1 MYNMMEWKNRL
12 CLGLFCFLQRCVAWF
27 TAMCNP
33 SYCDGNSDRLL
44 RAFYSVFFI
53 RFNVGQ
59 SSITDFTYL
68 CKKQDLPP
76 SLSRYS
82 LLFLLLASLFF
93 QAETNAAVTYGARGN
108 SVSGTTS
115 LTVPYPTGIAAGDL
129 LILTVGNKYPTNG
142 PTTPTGWTLF
152 QASGGLGT
160 AGNDSGQVYSTVF
173 VKEAVGTESGNLT
186 VTVTSANTSMARMFR
201 YTKAAGTV
209 WGYAAT
215 TGSDNIAGPGRTWN
229 VTGAAN
235 PGITV
240 GDVVIVVSGLNGNRV
255 TSWTE
260 SITATGA
267 TFGTVTE
274 RQDTPSGTGNDM
286 GMIVSEH
293 PVSSGTATAAPDY
306 AMTAANGTITTNSPT
321 GASVFLRIR
330 EIPLPTTTIATKAFS
345 ADTGTSSTDFIT
357 NTAAQTISG
366 TLSAVTVSGEVVEVS
381 LNNGTSWT
389 TASNTIGTNTW
400 SLATTL
406 TASNTLQVRV
416 TNSAG
421 SGTAISQAYVL
432 DTTAPTTT
440 IATKTFS
447 ADTGISSTD
456 FITNTAAQTISG
468 TLSAVSVTGE
478 IVEVSINNGSSW
490 TTATNTI
497 GTNTWS
503 RATTLTASDTLKV
516 RVTDTAGNSGTA
528 ISQAYVLDQ
537 TAPTLAITSNVSA
550 LKAGETATIT
560 FTFSEDPD
568 ATFTWN
574 GTTGDV
580 VVSNGSLGAI
590 SGSGTTR
597 TATFTPTANLAS
609 GNAGITVA
617 AGTYTDAAGNNGG
630 AGTTPTISID
640 TSAPAAPVI
649 NAVATDNIINA
660 AEQTGAI
667 TGTNETGAT
676 VALSLG
682 GNSRAATVTGTT
694 WSYTL
699 IAADIT
705 AMGQGAETLSA
716 TQTDAAGNTSPA
728 GTRAISVDT
737 SVPVAPVINT
747 VATDDIINVAEQT
760 GVITGTNETGATVA
774 LSLGG
779 NTRAATVTGTTWSY
793 TLIAADITAMGQG
806 AETLSATQTDAAGN
820 TSPASTRAISVDTSA
835 PTVSSVAISSATGIQ
850 NNTLNAGDV
859 VSATVTMSEVT
870 TVTGTPRL
878 ALNIGGTTVQANYA
892 SGSPGTTLVFTY
904 TILAGQTDAN
914 GISIDLNS
922 LTLNSGTI
930 VDAVGNAAT
939 LTHTAVTDNAGYK
952 VDTSAPAAP
961 VINTVATDNI
971 INTAEQTSAITGTNE
986 TGATVALSLGG
997 NTRAATVT
1005 GTTWSYTLVAAD
1017 ITAMGQGAETLSATQ
1032 TDAAGNTSAAGT
1044 RAISVDISAPAAP
1057 VINTVA
1063 TDDIINAAEQ
1073 TGAITGTNETGAT
1086 VALSL
1091 GGNTRAATVTGTT
1104 WSYTLV
1110 AADITAMGQGAE
1122 TLSATQ
1128 TDVAGN
1134 TSAAGTRAISVDT
1147 SAPIVSSVAISSATG
1162 IQNSTLN
1169 AGDVVSVTVTM
1180 NEATTVTG
1188 MPQLA
1193 LTIGSTPVSA
1203 NYASGSGSTALVFT
1217 YTILAGQTDANG
1229 ISIAANSLSGTL
1241 KDAAGNAATLT
1252 HGAVTDNAGYKVDT
1266 TAPTA
1271 SVTTATIVNT
1281 GNAVVQSTE
1290 TGTAYL
1296 VNNTVTV
1303 TNEASITSSG
1313 DTNFNSVS
1321 IATANNNTNLPATGL
1336 VDGIYKV
1343 YSVDAAG
1350 NLSAASTNSVTIGSS
1365 LNCISAGNGNW
1376 SAITWNNCRGGV
1388 PLAGD
1393 NVTIDHVVS
1402 LDITTPAISSLTIN
1416 GSLTASASNTLTL
1429 AGNLTNNGTL
1439 SLGTS
1444 GNVILTAAS
1453 QWTGTGATWTLNNLT
1468 LASQALSFNATDTFT
1483 LGINGSVSG
1492 LGTINSGAINT
1503 GITIGFTG
1511 TGAQTVPTTGVT
1523 YPNLTLSG
1531 GSTKTP
1537 ASGTLDIRG
1546 NFNIATS
1553 TSFAGN
1559 TNNPSVTLKGNFSN
1573 SGAFAAGTGIW
1584 TFSGSSAQTLTGAAN
1599 FNNLTVNNS
1608 SGLTLSNNVS
1618 VSTLLTLTNG
1628 AITTGTNII
1637 TTLANCSDT
1646 TPAGTPAGSVTRT
1659 NGFVDGNLRLTF
1671 PVAVGFGA
1679 TTTCT
1684 FPVGSGTAYAPITVN
1699 ANVTVAGTLTGST
1712 TGYEHPQVVTSGID
1726 TTLDANRYWT
1736 LWALGDTVSIS
1747 GYTPTFNFITG
1758 DLDILATATN
1768 FSVGKYASSTWSVLS
1783 HLTATAS
1790 STSALLSS
1798 GTLTAITH
1806 FMVGETTQ
1814 LCSVPAGSPADMTC
1828 VCDFFNRTNL
1838 NPSTISNGNWNL
1850 SSTGSTSFT
1859 PQIVSGRLQL
1869 TPNLT
1874 NVSTSATLPGTFPA
1888 AGNMIIV
1895 EFKHYAY
1902 AGTSGAD
1909 GIALTLSDSSI
1920 TPLAGAFGGSLGYA
1934 QKTGINGFAG
1944 GWIGI
1949 GIDEYGNFSSNT
1961 EGRTGGS
1968 APGLILDSVAV
1979 RGSGSGQTGYPYLF
1993 GTGTLSPGI
2002 DDASSSTPAFGHAYR
2017 LTVDARNYTWNG
2029 STGTKTAIVSL
2040 DRDTTGTGNSYSALF
2055 TPFNAYVANPSQAN
2069 VPAYWK
2075 FSYTGSTGSSKNIHD
2090 IGSLKVCAQTFIPPA
2105 GYRIVIDNLSPTT
2118 CTSEASGQPTVTI
2131 SALDNGGN
2139 VITNYTNTVTLSAL
2153 LSGGGA
2159 SSANWASQGTNQGS
2173 WDGSNKRYTFA
2184 GGDHGVAKFTLTD
2197 AIVENVYVAVS
2208 EYGGTLNSS
2217 SATPAQ
2223 FSSAGFFTVANTDSL
2238 AANVAGGVVAGRP
2251 HKFTITRNTATCT
2264 GGADTAYTGA
2274 KSLDGWY
2281 SPVSGDHPSGAGA
2294 PRICTP
2300 NSGGNC
2306 LSSPPLVNCQVLS
2319 IAEPSISA
2327 GSNNMPALTFSNG
2340 VADFCLV
2347 TNDVGRYSVYLRDD
2361 STGTAVTGP
2370 TSTLTARPFAIVV
2383 SDIVQGAVNNPASAS
2398 SNAANPFVAGTNF
2411 SATVGGYLWNSSAD
2425 TGADGLPGSVS
2436 KTTMISSGLASHYFD
2451 RITLAPISFVPN
2463 GAGTVQGTLS
2473 NGVLTV
2479 ANGSAT
2485 TTTLQYDEV
2494 GSFILQATPSSNY
2507 LNSGI
2512 NLFERVSIFADNS
2525 SLSSWVGRFRPD
2537 HFAITAGTPIP
2548 GCGTF
2553 TYFGQDGFATPFTL
2567 TAQNANGGITQNYIG
2582 DGSSWAKLPLTVW
2595 GASPAFAGS
2604 PGFGF
2609 AVSAWSPSQPTGAVF
2624 DASGIAPTATNANN
2638 WVLGSA
2644 TVTAK
2649 HQISRPSA
2657 LTGETGVTLSARPV
2671 DSDGVTTPAAVAL
2684 NAALL
2689 PLRYGRLALQNAYG
2703 SELLDLPMPLTA
2715 EYWNGSSSSWDLNAA
2730 DSCTVLN
2737 IPTIGN
2743 GLALNLA
2750 NAGLTAA
2757 ATWNS
2762 PLASGNAGLSLSA
2775 PGATH
2780 TGYVDVTIDSPDW
2793 LYFNW
2798 DGLDQGGD
2806 GDLFDD
2812 KPTARATFGIYNTG
2826 NTNFIYIRELY

>member
-1 MYNMMEWKNRL
+1 MHSMIDWKNRV
-12 CLGLFCFLQRCVAWF
+12 CFSLFYFLHRCVAWL
-27 TAMCNP
+27 TVMCNP
-33 SYCDGNSDRLL
+33 SYYDANSGRLF
-44 RAFYSVFFI
+44 RFFYSVFFI
-53 RFNVGQ
+53 RFDVGQ
-59 SSITDFTYL
+59 DSISALSYL

-93 QAETNAAVTYGARGN
+93 QAETNAAVTYGASGT

-115 LTVPYPTGIAAGDL
+115 LTVSYPTGIAAGDL

-186 VTVTSANTSMARMFR
+186 VTLTSANTSMARMFR

-209 WGYAAT
+209 WSYAAT

-235 PGITV
+235 PGITA
-240 GDVVIVVSGLNGNRV
+240 GDVVIVVSGLNGNQV

-267 TFGTVTE
+267 TFGTVAE
-274 RQDTPSGTGNDM
+274 RQDAASGTGNDM
-286 GMIVSEH
+286 GMVVSEH

-330 EIPLPTTTIATKAFS
+330 EIPLPTTTIATKSFS

-406 TASNTLQVRV
+406 VASNTLQVRV

-456 FITNTAAQTISG
+456 FITNTAAQTING

-560 FTFSEDPD
+560 FTFSEDPG

-617 AGTYTDAAGNNGG
+617 AGTYTDTAGNNGG

-640 TSAPAAPVI
+640 T
-649 NAVATDNIINA
+649 
-660 AEQTGAI
+660 
-667 TGTNETGAT
+667 
-676 VALSLG
+676 L
-682 GNSRAATVTGTT
+682 
-694 WSYTL
+694 
-699 IAADIT
+699 
-705 AMGQGAETLSA
+705 
-716 TQTDAAGNTSPA
+716 
-728 GTRAISVDT
+728 
-737 SVPVAPVINT
+737 
-747 VATDDIINVAEQT
+747 
-760 GVITGTNETGATVA
+760 
-774 LSLGG
+774 
-779 NTRAATVTGTTWSY
+779 
-793 TLIAADITAMGQG
+793 
-806 AETLSATQTDAAGN
+806 
-820 TSPASTRAISVDTSA
+820 A
-835 PTVSSVAISSATGIQ
+835 PTVNSVAITSATGIL
-850 NNTLNAGDV
+850 NSTLNTGDV
-859 VSATVTMSEVT
+859 VSVTVTMSETT

-892 SGSPGTTLVFTY
+892 SGSPGTALVFTY
-904 TILAGQTDAN
+904 TILIGQTDAN

-930 VDAVGNAAT
+930 VDA
-939 LTHTAVTDNAGYK
+939 
-952 VDTSAPAAP
+952 
-961 VINTVATDNI
+961 
-971 INTAEQTSAITGTNE
+971 
-986 TGATVALSLGG
+986 
-997 NTRAATVT
+997 
-1005 GTTWSYTLVAAD
+1005 
-1017 ITAMGQGAETLSATQ
+1017 
-1032 TDAAGNTSAAGT
+1032 
-1044 RAISVDISAPAAP
+1044 
-1057 VINTVA
+1057 
-1063 TDDIINAAEQ
+1063 
-1073 TGAITGTNETGAT
+1073 
-1086 VALSL
+1086 
-1091 GGNTRAATVTGTT
+1091 
-1104 WSYTLV
+1104 
-1110 AADITAMGQGAE
+1110 
-1122 TLSATQ
+1122 
-1128 TDVAGN
+1128 
-1134 TSAAGTRAISVDT
+1134 
-1147 SAPIVSSVAISSATG
+1147 
-1162 IQNSTLN
+1162 
-1169 AGDVVSVTVTM
+1169 
-1180 NEATTVTG
+1180 
-1188 MPQLA
+1188 
-1193 LTIGSTPVSA
+1193 
-1203 NYASGSGSTALVFT
+1203 
-1217 YTILAGQTDANG
+1217 
-1229 ISIAANSLSGTL
+1229 
-1241 KDAAGNAATLT
+1241 AGNAATLT
-1252 HGAVTDNAGYKVDT
+1252 HSAVTDNAGYKVDT

-1271 SVTTATIVNT
+1271 SVTTATIINT

-1336 VDGIYKV
+1336 VDGIYKA

-1468 LASQALSFNATDTFT
+1468 LGSQALSFNATDTFT

-1546 NFNIATS
+1546 NFNIAAS

-1573 SGAFAAGTGIW
+1573 SGTFAAGTGTW

-1608 SGLTLSNNVS
+1608 NGLTLSNNVS

-1646 TPAGTPAGSVTRT
+1646 TPAGTPSGSVTRT

-1671 PVAVGFGA
+1671 PVAVGLGA

-1768 FSVGKYASSTWSVLS
+1768 FSVGKYASSAWSVLS
-1783 HLTATAS
+1783 HLTATAN

-1902 AGTSGAD
+1902 GGSGAD

-1920 TPLAGAFGGSLGYA
+1920 TPRAGAFGGSLGYA
-1934 QKTGINGFAG
+1934 QKCEDGVAGCASDCTVVGGCPGFAG
-1944 GWIGI
+1944 GWIGV
-1949 GIDEYGNFSSNT
+1949 GIDEYGNYSTNT
-1961 EGRTGGS
+1961 MGTIG
-1968 APGLILDSVAV
+1968 APTTNTPVVDSVAV
-1979 RGSGSGQTGYPYLF
+1979 RGSGSGQTGYPYLY
-1993 GTGTLSPGI
+1993 GTVDLKTLSPFIGI
-2002 DDASSSTPAFGHAYR
+2002 DNAASSTPAFGHAYR
-2017 LTVDARNYTWNG
+2017 LIVDARNYTWNG
-2029 STGTKTAIVSL
+2029 STGTKTAIISL
-2040 DRDTTGTGNSYSALF
+2040 DRDITGTGNSYSELF
-2055 TPFNAYVANPSQAN
+2055 TPFDAYVANPSQAN

-2075 FSYTGSTGSSKNIHD
+2075 FSYTGSTGASKNIHD

-2411 SATVGGYLWNSSAD
+2411 SATVGGYLWNSGAD

-2512 NLFERVSIFADNS
+2512 NLFERVNIFANNS

-2537 HFAITAGTPIP
+2537 HFAITAGIPTP

-2553 TYFGQDGFATPFTL
+2553 TYFGQDGFTTPFTL

-2582 DGSSWAKLPLTVW
+2582 DGNSWAKLPLTVW
-2595 GASPAFAGS
+2595 GASPASAGS

-2609 AVSAWSPSQPTGAVF
+2609 AVSAWSPSQPSGAVF

-2657 LTGETGVTLSARPV
+2657 LTGETGVTISARPV
-2671 DSDGVTTPAAVAL
+2671 DSDGVTTPAAVVL
-2684 NAALL
+2684 NTALL

-2715 EYWNGSSSSWDLNAA
+2715 EYWDGSSWVLNA

-2757 ATWNS
+2757 STWNS

-2793 LYFNW
+2793 LDFNW